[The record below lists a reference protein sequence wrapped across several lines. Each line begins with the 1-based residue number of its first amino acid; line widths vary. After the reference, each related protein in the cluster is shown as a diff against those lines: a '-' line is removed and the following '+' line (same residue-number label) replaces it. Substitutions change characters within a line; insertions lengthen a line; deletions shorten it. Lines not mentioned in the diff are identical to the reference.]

1 MFAFEKSGTLSR
13 NRDEKLD
20 DFFNEQD
27 IVTSVVRESLQNI
40 LDAPAFDDRPV
51 IARYSLKEMDWA
63 NFKPYT
69 ETTEGKFLD
78 DHLNSPTLEHHAN
91 KFEGQSIR
99 YLLVEDYNT
108 T

>member
-40 LDAPAFDDRPV
+40 LDAPAFDDR
-51 IARYSLKEMDWA
+51 L
-63 NFKPYT
+63 
-69 ETTEGKFLD
+69 
-78 DHLNSPTLEHHAN
+78 
-91 KFEGQSIR
+91 
-99 YLLVEDYNT
+99 
-108 T
+108 